1 MSQPL
6 QETKGLAMAAVTDS
20 GTAERPARLNS
31 DALQMIVGILVIA
44 LTTFIPE
51 LAGNPYWSH
60 TFQLVNLF
68 IAVSILQNILLV
80 DAGQASFGQGAI
92 FGMAAYMVGIAFG
105 THEIGY
111 AAAFLCGVLAALC
124 GGLLFALPSLRVQG
138 FHLGFVTLSAA
149 IVFPEILVAL
159 NDWTNGINGISLSF
173 SWLKEPGTLGVSP
186 LSLMI
191 AATGAAALILQVGL
205 RRTVLGRRMVVA
217 ALSPEAAQSLG
228 ISPGLMRAVAF
239 LIVAAGTGVAGAL
252 YPAVVGF
259 VSPSAF
265 KFDLSILFF
274 FAIIVGGRG
283 QPMGPIVGV
292 WLLYLLPNILL
303 AEFVHYRLLAY
314 GFVTLLVVLMFPDG
328 IVGWLEK
335 LRVNRQ
341 RSRRDGPILHL
352 DQLFSGRE
360 AANKEPGERSA
371 IEVRQGYKAFGKVVA
386 LDRVDLTVREGE
398 IHGLI
403 GANGSGKTSL
413 LNVLTGLSRINGG
426 TVLVNGT
433 DISGLPAHRISA
445 LGLGRTFQKPRIF
458 PSLSIWGNVQIGL
471 DGRGGDHTQPSALSI
486 DTLRDELEGRSADWL
501 PHGQRRLVEVMRV
514 VLKEANILLLDEPA
528 AGLSPDERREFA
540 NLLRNVSR
548 RLGKTV
554 VLVEH
559 DLDLVWDV
567 ADRITVLDA
576 GRVIATGTPTEVARN
591 PAAQPLF
598 VGSKHA

>member
-1 MSQPL
+1 
-6 QETKGLAMAAVTDS
+6 MAAVTDS
-20 GTAERPARLNS
+20 ATAERPVRLNS
-31 DALQMIVGILVIA
+31 DMLQMTVGILVIA
-44 LTTFIPE
+44 LTIFVPE

-92 FGMAAYMVGIAFG
+92 FGLAAYTVGIAFG
-105 THEIGY
+105 MHDTGY
-111 AAAFLCGVLAALC
+111 AAAALFGVLAALC
-124 GGLLFALPSLRVQG
+124 GGVLFALPALRVQG

-173 SWLKEPGTLGVSP
+173 SWLKEPGALGVSP

-191 AATGAAALILQVGL
+191 AATGAGALMLQVGL
-205 RRTVLGRRMVVA
+205 RRTVLGRRMAVA

-283 QPMGPIVGV
+283 QPLGPIIGV

-303 AEFVHYRLLAY
+303 AEFVHIRLLAY
-314 GFVTLLVVLMFPDG
+314 GFVTLVVVLMFPDG

-335 LRVNRQ
+335 LRINRQ
-341 RSRRDGPILHL
+341 RSRRDGSILHL
-352 DQLFSGRE
+352 DQLFGGRE
-360 AANKEPGERSA
+360 AADKEPAQGTGERPV
-371 IEVRQGYKAFGKVVA
+371 IEVRQGFKAFGKVVA

-426 TVLVNGT
+426 TVVVNGT
-433 DISGLPAHRISA
+433 DISGMPAHRISA

-471 DGRGGDHTQPSALSI
+471 DGRSGGHAQPSALSI
-486 DTLRDELEGRSADWL
+486 DTLRNELEGRSADWL
-501 PHGQRRLVEVMRV
+501 PHGQRRLVEVLRV

-576 GRVIATGTPTEVARN
+576 GRVIATGTPAEVARN

>member
-1 MSQPL
+1 
-6 QETKGLAMAAVTDS
+6 MAAVTDS
-20 GTAERPARLNS
+20 ATAERPVRLNS
-31 DALQMIVGILVIA
+31 DILQMTVGILVIA
-44 LTTFIPE
+44 LTIFVPE

-68 IAVSILQNILLV
+68 IAVSIFQNILLV

-92 FGMAAYMVGIAFG
+92 FGLSAYMVGIAFG
-105 THEIGY
+105 MHDTSY
-111 AAAFLCGVLAALC
+111 AAAALLGILAAL
-124 GGLLFALPSLRVQG
+124 GGGVLFALPALRVQG

-173 SWLKEPGTLGVSP
+173 SWLKEPGALGLSP

-191 AATGAAALILQVGL
+191 AATGAGALILQVGL
-205 RRTVLGRRMVVA
+205 RRTVLGRRMAVA

-274 FAIIVGGRG
+274 FGIIVGGRG
-283 QPMGPIVGV
+283 QPLGPVVGV

-303 AEFVHYRLLAY
+303 AEFVHIRLLAY
-314 GFVTLLVVLMFPDG
+314 GFVTLLVVLAFPDG

-335 LRVNRQ
+335 LRINRQ
-341 RSRRDGPILHL
+341 RSHRDGPILHL

-360 AANKEPGERSA
+360 APNVGTHEGLGEDSGRRA
-371 IEVRQGYKAFGKVVA
+371 VIEVRQGYKAFGKVVA

-426 TVLVNGT
+426 TVMLNGT
-433 DISGLPAHRISA
+433 DISGLAAHRVSA

-471 DGRGGDHTQPSALSI
+471 DGRGDGHAQLPAQSI
-486 DTLRDELEGRSADWL
+486 DALRRELEGRSADWL
-501 PHGQRRLVEVMRV
+501 PHGQRRLVEVLRV

-576 GRVIATGTPTEVARN
+576 GRVIATGTPAEVARN